1 MKINVEELRSEYK
14 GEYLDVTN
22 VNASPFLQFEKW
34 FNQSVDSEIEDP
46 NAMIA
51 STVDN
56 FGMPS
61 TRTVLL
67 KAFDSKGFVFY
78 TNYESRKS
86 KELEYNPKIALLFPW
101 FPLSRQLIIQGEVE
115 KVSKMESVKYFLSRP
130 FGSQLGAW
138 VSHQS
143 QIISSRNIL
152 EMQLREMKEKFKKG
166 KIPLP
171 DNWGG
176 YRVKP
181 VFFEFWQGQPN
192 RLHDR
197 ISYSLQPDGTWK
209 IERLAP

>member
-1 MKINVEELRSEYK
+1 M
-14 GEYLDVTN
+14 DVTN